1 MKKNETKVLMS
12 WPTWP
17 AFTKKEVRAVSKV
30 VKSNQL
36 FAAEEVKEFENN
48 FSQYLGSKYGVGI
61 GNATQGLH
69 LALSA
74 LNVGE
79 GDEVI
84 VTNCS
89 WISSASCILMQN
101 AIPIFVDI
109 EPNTFGLDPELLE
122 SAITFRTKA
131 IIAVH
136 ILGYPAQ
143 IEKIKTIAVKY
154 GLPVIEDASHAPGA
168 ELNGK
173 KLGTFGDIGVF
184 SLQQR
189 KAISTGDGGIAVT
202 DNAQFAEVMRKQRSF
217 GDSQLSYNYRM
228 SEFAA
233 VLGQIGLGK
242 LDAENSHREKCAL
255 FLYNYFKNENWIKIR
270 ISKPFHKGVYYAVAI
285 DLNISNEKSIEIVR
299 YFSEL
304 KVPLKKLFGPLNL
317 HPHFSNFPIPARGLP
332 WLSANY
338 TGVMKNLNYKDLL
351 FPVTSEYCNGRILEL
366 YTHPGTTENHLEK
379 FASSL
384 TEIYKKIS
392 TKNERELWQ
401 NS

>member
-255 FLYNYFKNENWIKIR
+255 FLYNYFKNENWIKIQ
-270 ISKPFHKGVYYAVAI
+270 ISKPF
-285 DLNISNEKSIEIVR
+285 
-299 YFSEL
+299 
-304 KVPLKKLFGPLNL
+304 
-317 HPHFSNFPIPARGLP
+317 
-332 WLSANY
+332 
-338 TGVMKNLNYKDLL
+338 
-351 FPVTSEYCNGRILEL
+351 
-366 YTHPGTTENHLEK
+366 
-379 FASSL
+379 
-384 TEIYKKIS
+384 
-392 TKNERELWQ
+392 
-401 NS
+401 